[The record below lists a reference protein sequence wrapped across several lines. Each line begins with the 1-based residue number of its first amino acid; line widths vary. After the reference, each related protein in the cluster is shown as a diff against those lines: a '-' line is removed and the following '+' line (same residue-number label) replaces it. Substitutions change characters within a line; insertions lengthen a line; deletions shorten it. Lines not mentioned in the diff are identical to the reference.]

1 MAANEIH
8 IGDVGTI
15 FEVTLMDDIVIVDIG
30 AAITMEII
38 FEKPDKTIVTNTA
51 VLSGDGSDG
60 KMQYIIVLN
69 TELDQKG
76 NWKIQGI
83 VELPS
88 GKWSTDIDKFKVYE
102 NLLK

>member
-1 MAANEIH
+1 MTSQQRH
-8 IGDVGTI
+8 LL
-15 FEVTLMDDIVIVDIG
+15 FSRTLKTFTG
-30 AAITMEII
+30 SYASKSCNNQK
-38 FEKPDKTIVTNTA
+38 FSKTIVTNTA